1 MGVSAQ
7 LEQGGGGEHAADLQQ
22 AEGGR
27 LPVFVFFFF
36 PAATR
41 LPGPHRAGGSSN
53 VLGPKITGLSKTVD

>member
-7 LEQGGGGEHAADLQQ
+7 LEQGGGGEHAADLRQ

-27 LPVFVFFFF
+27 LPVFVFVF